1 MSRSRLLPPCFLST
15 AGVGGVLFGAA
26 GRWDLPAFRAYLCVL
41 LAFMLGMALTM
52 DLDLLEERLRPGPGG
67 RDNLRLLRLLILLVI
82 CAHWG
87 IAGLDAGRFH
97 WSRLPFA
104 LQIVGLLGVAA
115 ALGVWRWAMRV
126 NPFFSTAVRL
136 QPERGHRV
144 IAAGPYRWVR
154 HPGYAALVF
163 LLMPGS
169 ALALGSLPSL
179 LPLAGALLLFLRRT
193 ALEDRLLQEE
203 LAGYREY
210 AARVRW
216 RLLPGLW

>member
-1 MSRSRLLPPCFLST
+1 MPRVRLLLPCFVFT
-15 AGVGGVLFGAA
+15 AGVGAILFSAA
-26 GRWDLPAFRAYLCVL
+26 GRWNLPAFWAYLGVS
-41 LAFMLGMALTM
+41 LAFTLAMMLTV
-52 DLDLLEERLRPGPGG
+52 DLDLMRERLRPGPGG
-67 RDNLRLLRLLILLVI
+67 RDNLRLLRLLALFVSG
-82 CAHWG
+82 AHW
-87 IAGLDAGRFH
+87 IVAGLDAGRFH
-97 WSRLPFA
+97 WTRLPFA
-104 LQIVGLLGVAA
+104 LQIAGLIAVAA
-115 ALGVWRWAMRV
+115 AFAMWRWAMRV

-154 HPGYAALVF
+154 HPGYAALLL

-179 LPLAGALLLFLRRT
+179 FPLAGTLLLFLRRT
-193 ALEDRLLQEE
+193 ALEDGLLQKE

-216 RLLPGLW
+216 RLVPGLW